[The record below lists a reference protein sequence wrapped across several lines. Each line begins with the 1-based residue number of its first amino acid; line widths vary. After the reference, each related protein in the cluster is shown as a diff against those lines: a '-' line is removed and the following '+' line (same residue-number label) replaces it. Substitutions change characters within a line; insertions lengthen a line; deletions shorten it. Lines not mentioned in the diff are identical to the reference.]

1 MTATATNLMERE
13 TLAVLFQ
20 EPLTAVVR
28 VWANPQVA
36 QDPIVLRNHMKQAL
50 QTSIEEARRKSFSE
64 DETKKAMFA
73 IVAYLDETILTQN
86 QPAFADWRRKPLQE
100 ELFGVHIAGEIFF
113 QNLEGIIR
121 QPDSLSVADLLEL
134 YATCISLGFQGRYSA
149 GGKAELKRIIDGC
162 MDKCRRIRGA
172 MPPLSPRGELPPTDA
187 PVFTGDPWIA
197 RFMYIG
203 GGLLLLSLVM
213 FVGYKLMLGSGVDE
227 LRSLAQD
234 LVRR

>member
-1 MTATATNLMERE
+1 MSVTNLMERE

-28 VWANPQVA
+28 VWANPQLT
-36 QDPIVLRNHMKQAL
+36 QDPMTLRNHMKNAL
-50 QTSIEEARRKSFSE
+50 KASIDEARRKGYSD
-64 DETKKAMFA
+64 DETRQAMFA
-73 IVAYLDETILTQN
+73 VVAFLDETILTQN

-121 QPDSLSVADLLEL
+121 QPDSLAVADLLEL

-149 GGKAELKRIIDGC
+149 GGKAELKRIVDAC

-172 MPPLSPRGELPPTDA
+172 MPPLSPRGALPPSDA
-187 PVFTGDPWIA
+187 PLAVGDPWLP
-197 RFMYIG
+197 RVMY
-203 GGLLLLSLVM
+203 GGLACLALSVAL
-213 FVGYKLMLGSGVDE
+213 FVVYKLMLSSGADE
-227 LRSLAQD
+227 LRAIAQD

>member
-1 MTATATNLMERE
+1 MTATNLMERE

-36 QDPIVLRNHMKQAL
+36 QDPVALRSHMKNAL
-50 QTSIEEARRKSFSE
+50 KASIDEARRKNFSE
-64 DETKKAMFA
+64 DETRQAMFA

-149 GGKAELKRIIDGC
+149 GGKAELKRIVDGC

-172 MPPLSPRGELPPTDA
+172 MPPLSPRGALPPVDA
-187 PVFTGDPWIA
+187 PVVMGDPWLA
-197 RFMYIG
+197 RVMYAG
-203 GGLLLLSLVM
+203 GGLLTLSVVL
-213 FVGYKLMLGSGVDE
+213 FVVYKLMLGSGADE
-227 LRSLAQD
+227 LRAIAQD

>member
-1 MTATATNLMERE
+1 MATTNLMGRE

-36 QDPIVLRNHMKQAL
+36 QDPNTLRNAL
-50 QTSIEEARRKSFSE
+50 RTSLKNAVDEARRKGFSD
-64 DETKKAMFA
+64 DEARHAMFA
-73 IVAYLDETILTQN
+73 VVAYLDETILTQN

-100 ELFGVHIAGEIFF
+100 EYFGMHIAGEVFF
-113 QNLEGIIR
+113 QNLENIMR
-121 QPDSLSVADLLEL
+121 QPDSGSVADLLEL

-149 GGKAELKRIIDGC
+149 GGKAELKRIVDGC

-172 MPPLSPRGELPPTDA
+172 LPPLSPQGGLPPVDA
-187 PVFTGDPWIA
+187 PVVTRDPWQS
-197 RFMYIG
+197 RLLYLG
-203 GGLLLLSLVM
+203 GGLLALSLVL
-213 FVGYKLMLGSGVDE
+213 FVVYKLMLGAGADD
-227 LRSLAQD
+227 LRTLAQE

>member
-1 MTATATNLMERE
+1 MSSTSLMERE

-36 QDPIVLRNHMKQAL
+36 QDPYALREHMKASL
-50 QTSIEEARRKSFSE
+50 KGAIDEARRKSFSD
-64 DETKKAMFA
+64 DETRQAMFA

-121 QPDSLSVADLLEL
+121 QPDSLAVADLLEL
-134 YATCISLGFQGRYSA
+134 YALCISLGFQGRYSA
-149 GGKAELKRIIDGC
+149 GGKAELKRITDGC
-162 MDKCRRIRGA
+162 MDKVRRIRGA

-187 PVFTGDPWIA
+187 PVATRDPWMQ
-197 RFMYIG
+197 RLVYIG
-203 GGLLLLSLVM
+203 GGLLTLSIVL
-213 FVGYKLMLGSGVDE
+213 FVVYKVLLGSGVDE
-227 LRSLAQD
+227 LRALAQD